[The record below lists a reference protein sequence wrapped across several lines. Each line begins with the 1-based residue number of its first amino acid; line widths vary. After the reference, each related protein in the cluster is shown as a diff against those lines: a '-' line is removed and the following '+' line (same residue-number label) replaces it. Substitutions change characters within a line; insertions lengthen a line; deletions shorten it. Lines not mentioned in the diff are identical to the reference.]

1 MAIKGYI
8 ERISPRFIS
17 GWCAD
22 EQGED
27 SIELEVRVEG
37 LSLGTVRADIY
48 RPDIEKGLNR
58 PLAGFR
64 FPISPEL
71 LRLLPH
77 RGRVEVITLAGQ
89 TLPTLKGID
98 SWIDNRYGQ
107 DINKLAEMFRN
118 GYMVNP
124 KYGQVILPIKERNIE
139 DQIFEALEVSNQIF
153 EAQCSKSLFIC
164 YGTLLGCIRN
174 NDFIPHDED
183 VDVCFLADGPG
194 LDAAAREF
202 RQTIRKLTDIGQ
214 RIVFDSGTQ
223 FHWHVQETWLDVFM
237 GWIEGENLYMYNAG
251 GVFSRNQIY
260 PLVEHDFKGHQV
272 LIPNDAEALLELIY
286 GPRWHIPDPS
296 FQWREPK
303 EVRAKMDEINA
314 VSVRDSSTHNEN
326 EDHWAQFYERAHTNL
341 PSPFA
346 ASVAIEL
353 KKPAYIIDLGCGN
366 GRDSFFFAGLGHRVI
381 GLDFCAKA
389 IDDNTRRTREQGIN
403 DVEFKQVDISS
414 PNALVNT
421 LDLIEEIAIQE
432 GDSRRDRV
440 AIYARFFF
448 HAISEEEEELVL
460 AALSKCLRPEAT
472 CFFEFRTEKDIEVDK
487 RFGSHYR
494 RFINV
499 DEFVQK
505 ATVGR
510 PIDCFYQVEGQGM
523 AKYFEEDPYVGRV
536 FLRRV

>member
-1 MAIKGYI
+1 MAIRGFI
-8 ERISPRFIS
+8 ERISRRFIS

-22 EQGED
+22 QETKDPVE
-27 SIELEVRVEG
+27 IEVRVEG
-37 LSLGTVRADIY
+37 LSLGTIRADIY

-77 RGRVEVITLAGQ
+77 RGQVEVITSTGEAL
-89 TLPTLKGID
+89 TTLKGID
-98 SWIDNRYGQ
+98 SWIDNPYGQ
-107 DINKLAEMFRN
+107 DIGELAEMLRN

-139 DQIFEALEVSNQIF
+139 DKIFEALEVSNVIF
-153 EAQCSKSLFIC
+153 ETQFSKNLFIC

-183 VDVCFLADGPG
+183 VDVCFLADEQG
-194 LDAAAREF
+194 LDAAVREF
-202 RQTIRKLTDIGQ
+202 RQVIRTLSDRGE
-214 RIVFDSGTQ
+214 RIVFDSGAQ
-223 FHWHVQETWLDVFM
+223 FHWRVKETWLDVFM
-237 GWIEGENLYMYNAG
+237 AWMEGENLYMYNAG
-251 GVFSRNQIY
+251 GRFSRNQIC
-260 PLVEHDFKGHQV
+260 PLVEHDFKGRKV
-272 LIPNDAEALLELIY
+272 LVPYDAEALLELIY
-286 GPRWHIPDPS
+286 GPRWRIPDPS

-314 VSVRDSSTHNEN
+314 ISVGDSSTHSEN
-326 EDHWAQFYERAHTNL
+326 RDYWTHFYKRAHTNL
-341 PSPFA
+341 PSAFA

-353 KKPAYIIDLGCGN
+353 TKPAYVIDLGCGN
-366 GRDSFFFAGLGHRVI
+366 GRDSFFFARLGHRVI
-381 GLDFCAKA
+381 GLDFCGKA
-389 IDDNTRRTREQGIN
+389 IDDNRKRVLEQGMN
-403 DVEFKQVDISS
+403 DVEFEQVDISA

-421 LDLIEEIAIQE
+421 LNRIEETAIKE

-460 AALSKCLRPEAT
+460 SALSRCLRPEAT
-472 CFFEFRTEKDIEVDK
+472 CYFEFRTEKDIEGDK
-487 RFGSHYR
+487 RFGLHYR
-494 RFINV
+494 RFVSI
-499 DEFVQK
+499 DGFIK
-505 ATVGR
+505 RATVGR
-510 PIDCFYQVEGQGM
+510 PIECFYQVEGQGM